1 MDRAPHTLLAED
13 AAAVAAIV
21 AEADRRGWDARA
33 EALGEAAPGGTAAF
47 PPAVRVW
54 LTARP
59 GVAPPDARV
68 LVRALRKVPGV
79 LLDETRRLH

>member
-1 MDRAPHTLLAED
+1 MDRAPHHLIAED

-33 EALGEAAPGGTAAF
+33 EALGEVAPPGIATL

-59 GVAPPDARV
+59 GATPPDARV
-68 LVRALRKVPGV
+68 LVRALRKTPGV

>member
-1 MDRAPHTLLAED
+1 MDRVPHHVLAED

-21 AEADRRGWDARA
+21 AEADRRGWDAQA
-33 EALGEAAPGGTAAF
+33 EPLGGAARPGTLAF
-47 PPAVRVW
+47 PPVTRVR

-59 GVAPPDARV
+59 GAAPPDARV
-68 LVRALRKVPGV
+68 LVRALRTVPGV